1 MARADALKKFIKYL
15 EDAINE
21 RPVVKDPM
29 AVRMEYP
36 VNSLDR
42 VAQHNDGYP
51 TASYRATQ
59 SDKEDVQALELF
71 GAPQER
77 IDAYR
82 QQLAATPNTIE
93 YEALMEATRR
103 YLADQNEPLNR
114 TAAANT
120 EQLAREIS
128 RGEDLSN
135 APPQRFYGIDI
146 PYLKQLLP
154 QYNFDQD
161 SVDLRLEDMGYQTYG
176 ASRDRPEFTSR
187 DGDSLYPWYRSVS
200 SDNADPR
207 APGTTR
213 RMMQLASEGV
223 PVPVFA
229 ADNPDVARSYV
240 KHKFSDLL
248 LDRDTPFSTAYG
260 ITDNDLD
267 FKELSGFD
275 TIVNY
280 GRPIDTIPA
289 YTLPIAP
296 ARRRVVYDDFDEFEQ
311 RNMPGST
318 WSELVDRALRMNGDD
333 TRVQLPPRYYGL
345 PEETTPEEVAQYLAG
360 DVRDRRINTTNDLLR
375 KVREFTQSEYGATMP
390 VEFQRIMDLGGM
402 PRYQRMADPTDPDG
416 LMTHGYAGSNIL
428 AGDVTNMRSPLGLA
442 LPQLKGAP
450 WLMGAA
456 AGAAY
461 GLPYL
466 MESTDEQY

>member
-1 MARADALKKFIKYL
+1 MARADALKKFVKYL

-21 RPVVKDPM
+21 RPVIKDPM
-29 AVRMEYP
+29 AVRIESP
-36 VNSLDR
+36 VNSSDR

-51 TASYRATQ
+51 TASYRATA
-59 SDKEDVQALELF
+59 SDKEDIKLLESI
-71 GAPQER
+71 GAPQDR
-77 IDAYR
+77 IDAYTR
-82 QQLAATPNTIE
+82 QLAASPNTIE

-154 QYNFDQD
+154 QFNFDQD

-176 ASRDRPEFTSR
+176 SSRDRPEFMGR

-213 RMMQLASEGV
+213 RMMDLASEGV

-240 KHKFSDLL
+240 KHKYSDLL

-289 YTLPIAP
+289 YTMPIAP

-318 WSELVDRALRMNGDD
+318 WSELADRALRMNGDG

-360 DVRDRRINTTNDLLR
+360 DLRDRRTNTTNQLLQ

-402 PRYQRMADPTDPDG
+402 PRYQRMADPTDPDD
-416 LMTHGYAGSNIL
+416 LMKYTYAGSNIL

-466 MESTDEQY
+466 MESTDDQY